1 VEALTREIEQDI
13 HETLRQV
20 DELGGMLQAIEKNY
34 FQREIADFAYEQAQR
49 KASGERTVVGVNK
62 YVDEGE
68 SQKVETHQLDPSS
81 EKRKINRLETVKRN
95 RDNETVTKVLDELV
109 TTARDPAANLMPA
122 TIAAVKAQASLGEIV
137 TCLEPVFGRYR
148 ETAVF

>member
-1 VEALTREIEQDI
+1 
-13 HETLRQV
+13 
-20 DELGGMLQAIEKNY
+20 MLKAIEGNY
-34 FQREIADFAYEQAQR
+34 FQREIADFAYDQAQR

-68 SQKVETHQLDPSS
+68 SWKVETHQLDPSS
-81 EKRKINRLETVKRN
+81 ELRKVSRLETVKRT
-95 RDNETVTKVLDELV
+95 RDNEAVAQALAGLV
-109 TTARDPAANLMPA
+109 TVARDPDANLMPA

-137 TCLEPVFGRYR
+137 ACLEPVFGRYR